1 MSIKSKIMKVGIC
14 SVMVMVPLSQ
24 VSLPSFAAEE
34 QGLQASQDVVNI
46 PDPELKKQLNSHMS
60 KPATADI
67 TEDEMSRLD
76 NVSLSSGIT
85 DLTGLEYAKNI
96 TRISF
101 RGVNA
106 SYDVVTKLPK
116 LNNLTITG
124 SNITS
129 DKTPNLNS
137 MTNLEHLYLY
147 ESNFDNSL
155 LPKINALP
163 NLKTLNIGYNKQI
176 TNISSLKSL
185 PNLTDLVVMGCQID
199 DFRGIADFPKLENFN
214 GTYQRFEDE
223 ASKSLKSSELT
234 FNEAEQT
241 LFIPFKILEKQT
253 IYNYDGTIL
262 PYDTNPANLMIE
274 IDSGYEF
281 TDDKTTISQEGVT
294 LKNFSKENY
303 DGMEMLYIV
312 AMFDGINIATP
323 PNLANGTYNITGN
336 LSGGLYDV
344 DHSVSIEADDNVS
357 YTQGQTVTPE
367 QFLKDINAS
376 ANGGT
381 ITSDFADKVDF
392 STPGTYTV
400 TLNAS
405 NSVGLTADPVQVT
418 VTIVEQ
424 TVITAETEVSYNMN
438 DAKTEAEFLADINA
452 VTNNSAAIT
461 TDFDTVVDL
470 TTAGEYTV
478 TLNAG
483 TAKQKATPLKV
494 TVKVVDPTPAPAP
507 DPTPTPDP
515 TPSPDPTPTPDP
527 ASDPDP
533 SNDPAPAEDPGTS
546 IDSTG
551 SMDSTDPANSTSEDS
566 SSSTPKASKKA
577 NSGNSTLVTA
587 SKASLP
593 KTGDSLPVTGVAVGF
608 LVLGLGVL
616 IARKK

>member
-1 MSIKSKIMKVGIC
+1 MSIKSNIMKVGIC

-46 PDPELKKQLNSHMS
+46 PDSELKKQLNSHMGKS
-60 KPATADI
+60 ATADI
-67 TEDEMSRLD
+67 TEDEMSRLN
-76 NVSLSSGIT
+76 NVSLDGAIT
-85 DLTGLEYAKNI
+85 DLTGLEYAKNV
-96 TRISF
+96 TRLSF
-101 RGVNA
+101 RNINL
-106 SYDVVTKLPK
+106 SYEVVTKLPQLK
-116 LNNLTITG
+116 DLSIMGYNV
-124 SNITS
+124 TS
-129 DKTPNLNS
+129 DKIPNLNN
-137 MTNLEHLYLY
+137 MTSLETLNLY
-147 ESNFDNSL
+147 ESNYDNSVL
-155 LPKINALP
+155 AKINEIP
-163 NLKTLNIGYNKQI
+163 NLKTLNISYNKQI

-185 PNLTDLVVMGCQID
+185 PNLTDLLAINCQID
-199 DFRGIADFPKLENFN
+199 DFRGIADFPKLKNFTAN
-214 GTYQRFEDE
+214 YQRFEDE
-223 ASKSLKSSELT
+223 ASKNLKSSELT

-241 LFIPFKILEKQT
+241 LFIPFKILDKQT

-262 PYDTNPANLMIE
+262 QYDTNPANLMIE
-274 IDSGYEF
+274 VDSSYEF
-281 TDDKTTISQEGVT
+281 TDDKTSISQEGVT

-312 AMFDGINIATP
+312 AMFDGSNIATP
-323 PNLANGTYNITGN
+323 PNLANGKYDITGI
-336 LSGGLYDV
+336 LSGGLYNV
-344 DHSVSIEADDNVS
+344 DHSVSIEADDNIS

-367 QFLKDINAS
+367 QFLKDINAI

-438 DAKTEAEFLADINA
+438 DAKTEAEFLADIKA
-452 VTNNSAAIT
+452 VTNDNTAIT

-470 TTAGEYTV
+470 TKAGEYTV
-478 TLNAG
+478 TLNAETG
-483 TAKQKATPLKV
+483 KQKATPLKV
-494 TVKVVDPTPAPAP
+494 TVKIV

-515 TPSPDPTPTPDP
+515 IPDPTPTPDP
-527 ASDPDP
+527 ASDTDP
-533 SNDPAPAEDPGTS
+533 VVVEDPGTS
-546 IDSTG
+546 LNSEA
-551 SMDSTDPANSTSEDS
+551 PANSTSEDPS
-566 SSSTPKASKKA
+566 ASTPKATEKA
-577 NSGNSTLVTA
+577 NSGNSTVVTA

>member
-1 MSIKSKIMKVGIC
+1 
-14 SVMVMVPLSQ
+14 
-24 VSLPSFAAEE
+24 
-34 QGLQASQDVVNI
+34 
-46 PDPELKKQLNSHMS
+46 
-60 KPATADI
+60 
-67 TEDEMSRLD
+67 
-76 NVSLSSGIT
+76 
-85 DLTGLEYAKNI
+85 
-96 TRISF
+96 
-101 RGVNA
+101 
-106 SYDVVTKLPK
+106 
-116 LNNLTITG
+116 
-124 SNITS
+124 
-129 DKTPNLNS
+129 
-137 MTNLEHLYLY
+137 YLY

-155 LPKINALP
+155 LPKINAIP
-163 NLKTLNIGYNKQI
+163 NLKFLNLGYNKQI

-199 DFRGIADFPKLENFN
+199 DFRGIADFPKLESFN

-223 ASKSLKSSELT
+223 AIKSLKSSELT

-483 TAKQKATPLKV
+483 TAKQKATPFKV

-515 TPSPDPTPTPDP
+515 TPSPDPTPDP